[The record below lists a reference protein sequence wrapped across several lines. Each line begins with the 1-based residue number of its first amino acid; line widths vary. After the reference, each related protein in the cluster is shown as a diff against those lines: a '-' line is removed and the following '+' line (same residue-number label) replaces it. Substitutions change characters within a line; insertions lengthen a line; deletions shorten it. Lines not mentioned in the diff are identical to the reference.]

1 MELSKTYAEVLKG
14 LSHDLRKEIRRTAKR
29 IQADFDNV
37 DVKCFE
43 KPDEV
48 ETLIRD
54 VESIAAI
61 SWHRRVGGG
70 FRNTERMRQLLLFQA
85 KKGWLLAYV
94 LYVEAKPCTFWLGY
108 LHEGVFTSE
117 YLAFDPDFSKYSPGT
132 VLQARVLEDLCA
144 RHAKSIDFG
153 LGDQLYKTRLG
164 TSRHEDAELYMY
176 PPTVRGLALSAVRTL
191 TIFANEAPKALLHHL
206 RLLSRLKAAWLTRRQ
221 ARQESPES

>member
-61 SWHRRVGGG
+61 SWQRRFGLG

-108 LHEGVFTSE
+108 LHEGVFTSD

-144 RHAKSIDFG
+144 RHAKSIDLG
-153 LGDQLYKTRLG
+153 LGDDYYKTRLG
-164 TSRHEDAELYMY
+164 ASRHEDTELYMY